1 VLNSGSGSEK
11 TSLFQSE
18 HPLPPE
24 PPKPLWE
31 GLIDST
37 APGQPT
43 GKLVLKL
50 QVAGHAEENCN
61 IPADSSP
68 AERIRQLLRAL
79 RNDARVLH
87 EPEEIK
93 AIGHRVV
100 HGGAEYS
107 SAVCVDEKV
116 ERNIEHF
123 AAFAPLHN
131 EHNLQG
137 IRVAREIFGS
147 KTPQVAVFD
156 TAFHRTLP
164 DVAAIYAGPYA
175 WIGRGIRRYGF
186 HGTSFRWA
194 ASRAAQLLGRKDDAE
209 LKLLL
214 CHLGG
219 GCSLAATIG
228 GRSVDTTM
236 GFTPLDGIAM
246 STRSGSLDPGIL
258 LFLLRQGITVDD
270 LDKTL
275 NKESGIKG
283 LSGLAGDTRIVLPA
297 AKRGDDRARL
307 AIDVFM
313 HRLRAGIGQMLAAIR
328 GRPNAIIFT
337 GAIGETEPA
346 IRAAACEVFA
356 FLGLQID
363 PEANAAS
370 RVDSDIA
377 TINSSIR
384 VFVIKAEENWQ
395 IAREC
400 AELLRQ
406 P

>member
-1 VLNSGSGSEK
+1 
-11 TSLFQSE
+11 
-18 HPLPPE
+18 
-24 PPKPLWE
+24 
-31 GLIDST
+31 
-37 APGQPT
+37 
-43 GKLVLKL
+43 
-50 QVAGHAEENCN
+50 VAGHAEENCN

-258 LFLLRQGITVDD
+258 LFLLRQGMNVDD
-270 LDKTL
+270 LDRTL

-346 IRAAACEVFA
+346 IRAAACEVFD